1 MVFVIGHCCVAEG
14 ALLYSLDDGSV
25 FDPTDLAEDVTV
37 EAAHRALQHSMYL
50 KALLLALRLKEAE
63 LLEHVLL
70 STPED
75 QVRSPTLLT
84 HTQPSCHTVLPYTW
98 RVY

>member
-1 MVFVIGHCCVAEG
+1 M
-14 ALLYSLDDGSV
+14 

-37 EAAHRALQHSMYL
+37 EAARRALHHGMYL

-70 STPED
+70 STPGK
-75 QVRSPTLLT
+75 QVGSARRSHRWL
-84 HTQPSCHTVLPYTW
+84 
-98 RVY
+98 